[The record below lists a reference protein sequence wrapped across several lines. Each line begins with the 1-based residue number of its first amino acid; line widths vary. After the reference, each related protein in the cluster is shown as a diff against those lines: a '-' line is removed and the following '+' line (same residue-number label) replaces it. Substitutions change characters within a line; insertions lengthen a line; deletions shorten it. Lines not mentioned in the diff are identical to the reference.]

1 MKHVSPLDP
10 SLLLIGVEDT
20 DVEGAELGTGKITRR
35 LKDVL
40 PTGAEMVGVVRHQ
53 FLMVPE
59 IPYTSWNSPACAIVR
74 VSDTSLVPEIAEATR
89 DHVRALASNGSDP
102 GICLGLVRDVAPR
115 VIEHGV
121 DCRRRVL
128 TQADAIRTGKG
139 LILEGLGGDNGGII
153 GALGAV
159 GLTAH
164 GWCGRFIEVTALE
177 ERPLDNSV
185 ADLAECGVRLA
196 VMERDAPPPLDE
208 DRVIVPDQFRPV
220 LIGGVPVLMVH
231 EAAPG
236 RWETKPWPKRN
247 H

>member
-1 MKHVSPLDP
+1 MKHISPLDP
-10 SLLLIGVEDT
+10 DLLLIGVEDT
-20 DVEGAELGTGKITRR
+20 DVEGAELGTGKITRL
-35 LKDVL
+35 LKTVL
-40 PTGAEMVGVVRHQ
+40 PAGAEMVGVVRHQ

-74 VSDTSLVPEIAEATR
+74 LSDPGLVPRIAEATR
-89 DHVRALASNGSDP
+89 THVRALASEGSDP
-102 GICLGLVRDVAPR
+102 GICLSLVRDVSSEVMA
-115 VIEHGV
+115 HGV

-128 TQADAIRTGKG
+128 TQADAIRIGKG

-164 GWCGRFIEVTALE
+164 GWCGRFIEVSALE
-177 ERPLDNSV
+177 GRPLDNSV
-185 ADLAECGVRLA
+185 AGLAACGVRLA

-208 DRVIVPDQFRPV
+208 DRVVVADQFRPV
-220 LIGGVPVLMVH
+220 LLGGMPVLMVH

-236 RWETKPWPKRN
+236 RWETKPWPKRKP
-247 H
+247 